1 MSISKLALSFR
12 IFQHGQLVRE
22 DTLTQGVIKI
32 GKVPSAH
39 LRIDDESVSRM
50 HAILEV
56 TGTEVSLIDLGSTR
70 GTFVNGKKI
79 NKATLQSGD
88 SITLGDTRVEL
99 TIGEARAVV
108 PPAIPEAARKL
119 AVAAPSAPIA
129 VPVTAPIATVVVA
142 PELTPPVRAARPAA
156 VPREAVDGATAPLF
170 GGAAGRGGPTSE
182 DHGRVRAVEVAAM
195 LGDTVIGVKHCM
207 DPRSGKV
214 TLATW
219 AVMAGSAACLLAS
232 AIAFTTSVHTAAV
245 NKTAFEQWTRVDHK
259 PAYAFRP
266 ARLGLS
272 VDWAAFGGL
281 ALGLVGLTLG
291 VLRIRREKSDPYYRI
306 GTAPGVQ
313 LAIEHAPSA
322 AFPLVAPSGDDF
334 VFNYGAGIDGELTV
348 DGVSTSLAELA
359 RTGRSR
365 PSTSTAGA
373 IELPIPANGRIRAR
387 AGQTTFLVS
396 GVARPR
402 RYASPLLASFE
413 RRSMSYVAGS
423 LALHLG
429 VWAFLQ
435 TLPPDATGINTDL
448 PTGEDPRFHIVGAVA
463 IDPAP
468 PKPVRADDGGDVGDR
483 VEASMAMPGPSGE
496 SGNPNGEQPAKLKV
510 EHVANVEPQ
519 RSKDELIRDAA
530 ISGVLGSSLLMT
542 SVKALAATGDV
553 ASGFDLESMNGGLY
567 GGDGLGRGQ
576 FGNGLRGLSYGGGCG
591 LATCGTIPG
600 DGQYD
605 KHLIGTRKGSTYG
618 LPNAN
623 HFGMPGH
630 TPNLPHVYEPV
641 VSGSDYSKS
650 IIRRYIM
657 RYREQ
662 LGYCY
667 EKQLLVHPTMAGQ
680 VTAAFF
686 IGPAGVVQSSSAN
699 GLDTEVS
706 SCIAT
711 VIGTI
716 AFPPPRDGGGVQ
728 VNYPFTF
735 RPTTG

>member
-1 MSISKLALSFR
+1 MSMSKLALSFR

-32 GKVPSAH
+32 GKLPSAH

-50 HAILEV
+50 HAIVEV

-79 NKATLQSGD
+79 TKATLQSGD

-99 TIGEARAVV
+99 TIGAARRVAPP
-108 PPAIPEAARKL
+108 PPAITEAAGKAIVVGPIAEAARNGIG
-119 AVAAPSAPIA
+119 VAP
-129 VPVTAPIATVVVA
+129 TATVVVA
-142 PELTPPVRAARPAA
+142 PELLPPG
-156 VPREAVDGATAPLF
+156 PRREPLLFRHEAVED
-170 GGAAGRGGPTSE
+170 RG
-182 DHGRVRAVEVAAM
+182 VRAVEVAAM

-207 DPRSGKV
+207 DPRGGKV

-219 AVMAGSAACLLAS
+219 ALMAGSAACLLAS
-232 AIAFTTSVHTAAV
+232 VIAFGTSVHIASA
-245 NKTAFEQWTRVDHK
+245 NKVAFEHWTRNDHK

-266 ARLGLS
+266 ARLGPS

-291 VLRIRREKSDPYYRI
+291 VLRIRRERSDPYYRI

-334 VFNYGAGIDGELTV
+334 VFNYAAGIDGELTV
-348 DGVSTSLAELA
+348 DGISTPLAELA

-365 PSTSTAGA
+365 PSASTAGA
-373 IELPIPANGRIRAR
+373 IELPIPANGQIRAR

-396 GVARPR
+396 AVARPR
-402 RYASPLLASFE
+402 RYASPLLAGFE
-413 RRSMSYVAGS
+413 RRAVSYFAGS

-429 VWAFLQ
+429 VWAVLQ
-435 TLPPDATGINTDL
+435 TIPSDATGINGDL
-448 PTGEDPRFHIVGAVA
+448 PIGEDPRFHIVGVA
-463 IDPAP
+463 PNDPP
-468 PKPVRADDGGDVGDR
+468 PPDPVRGEHGGEVGDPQ
-483 VEASMAMPGPSGE
+483 AAMPMPLPSGE
-496 SGNPNGEQPAKLKV
+496 SGNPSAKRAATLKV
-510 EHVANVEPQ
+510 ERVADVDPQ
-519 RSKDELIRDAA
+519 RTKDEYVRAAA
-530 ISGVLGSSLLMT
+530 ISGVLGSSSLMT
-542 SVKALAATGDV
+542 SVKALAATADI
-553 ASGFDLESMNGGLY
+553 ASGFDIESMNGGLY
-567 GGDGLGRGQ
+567 GGDGLGHGEL
-576 FGNGLRGLSYGGGCG
+576 GDALRGVSLGGGCTQ
-591 LATCGTIPG
+591 APCGTIPG
-600 DGQYD
+600 DGQYN
-605 KHLIGTRKGSTYG
+605 KLLIGTRKGSTYR
-618 LPNAN
+618 LLDPN
-623 HFGMPGH
+623 HVGMPGH
-630 TPNLPHVYEPV
+630 TPTLPHGYEPAI
-641 VSGSDYSKS
+641 SGSDYSKS

-686 IGPAGVVQSSSAN
+686 IGPAGVVQSSSAK
-699 GLDTEVS
+699 GLDPEVA
-706 SCIAT
+706 SCIST
-711 VIGTI
+711 VISMI

-735 RPTTG
+735 RPTSG